1 MVPRPTLGAHS
12 VPYKSFQGKHDLCV
26 FTSKVCAA
34 KPESHKT
41 RSAFSLCQLRGCNGF
56 NGFNRMR
63 QQLAFSLTLS
73 QFSWYR
79 KAFFLYRVSSNSKLA
94 TDHCAMP

>member
-1 MVPRPTLGAHS
+1 MVPRPTFGAHS

-26 FTSKVCAA
+26 FTSKLCAA

-41 RSAFSLCQLRGCNGF
+41 RNASSLCQLRGCNGF

-63 QQLAFSLTLS
+63 QQLAFYPTLS
-73 QFSWYR
+73 QFARYR

-94 TDHCAMP
+94 SDHYVMP